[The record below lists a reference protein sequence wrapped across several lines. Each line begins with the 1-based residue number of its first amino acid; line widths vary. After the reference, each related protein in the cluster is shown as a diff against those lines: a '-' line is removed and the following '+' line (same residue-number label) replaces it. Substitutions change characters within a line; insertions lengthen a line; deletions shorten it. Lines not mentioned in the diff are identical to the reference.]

1 MDGHGENGHLVS
13 NFAMGCLAD
22 FIKHSKWFKNK
33 NFEEYSDDEMQKAI
47 RKCFRYAQDRLKE
60 QFAEYLINQK
70 KKKIVE
76 SGVLDYL
83 NEENEK
89 DSQVDNKSL
98 KKKIESGKKEE
109 LQIDFDSDE
118 KEFLDNISWD
128 TDSDEEDLIKDE
140 KIAKKYLE
148 GNKNRQKSVDSKS
161 KNSPRKAQLEKCE
174 KFYNF
179 FFHNFKKNYRQ
190 ITPEY
195 KELRA

>member
-1 MDGHGENGHLVS
+1 
-13 NFAMGCLAD
+13 MGCLAD

-70 KKKIVE
+70 KKKILE
-76 SGVLDYL
+76 SGVLDNL

-89 DSQVDNKSL
+89 DNQVDNKSL

-109 LQIDFDSDE
+109 FQIDFDSDE

-174 KFYNF
+174 KYYNF
-179 FFHNFKKNYRQ
+179 YFQEQNNVENILKNMS
-190 ITPEY
+190 
-195 KELRA
+195 